1 MTKEL
6 TSITSVFMNM
16 PSFRKLLIIW
26 MIVWLPVAGA
36 TATVMPL
43 TGPSIKTAVATIADA
58 AANFSADEFVM
69 PCHAK
74 SAGSK
79 QPFGQ
84 SCNHCDLCHLASALA
99 VGDMPMMPSATPSH
113 IFTAV
118 PLLPHPSYVPDLLSP
133 PPRAPLA

>member
-6 TSITSVFMNM
+6 TRMTSVFMNM
-16 PSFRKLLIIW
+16 PFFRKLLIIW
-26 MIVWLPVAGA
+26 MIIWLPIAGA
-36 TATVMPL
+36 TAAVMPL
-43 TGPSIKTAVATIADA
+43 LGLSIKTAVAVISEASP
-58 AANFSADEFVM
+58 NVGADEFVM

-74 SAGSK
+74 PTGSK
-79 QPFGQ
+79 QLFGQ

-99 VGDMPMMPSATPSH
+99 VRDMPIMPSAAPSH

-118 PLLPHPSYVPDLLSP
+118 PLLAHPSYVPDLLSP